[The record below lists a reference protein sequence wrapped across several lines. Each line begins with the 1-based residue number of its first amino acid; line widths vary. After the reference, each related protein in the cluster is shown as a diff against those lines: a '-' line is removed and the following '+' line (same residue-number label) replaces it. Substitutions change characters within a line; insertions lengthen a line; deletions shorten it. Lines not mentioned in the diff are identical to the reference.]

1 MISNIVTFLTSNV
14 YFKNVRDIVYDEMGV
29 LKHNGSPLKRFD
41 VPTSTRSLKI
51 ILSNAVFNP
60 LFDSAF
66 PYFFLNHMLYHN
78 ETLYEDSIIF

>member
-29 LKHNGSPLKRFD
+29 WKHNGSPLKRFD
-41 VPTSTRSLKI
+41 VPKSTRSLKI
-51 ILSNAVFNP
+51 MQSNAVFNP

-66 PYFFLNHMLYHN
+66 PYFF
-78 ETLYEDSIIF
+78 S

>member
-29 LKHNGSPLKRFD
+29 WKHNGSPLKRFD
-41 VPTSTRSLKI
+41 VPKSTRSLNI
-51 ILSNAVFNP
+51 IPSNAVFNP

-66 PYFFLNHMLYHN
+66 PCFF
-78 ETLYEDSIIF
+78 